1 MLTEDQLKALDTS
14 SNEIDLSGIASDDM
28 SLSWGSSVGGITT
41 ISVPPLTTSQITS
54 IPGGTVGGILYTGAS
69 ASYTYNTNW
78 CTPSYTIGQV
88 ATTPN
93 TIKIDTDGIKMQEGT
108 DIKIGE
114 RSLSEFM
121 TKMEERLAILV
132 PDPEKLEK
140 FEALRKAY
148 EHYKLMEKL
157 CQVEKKEEKS

>member
-14 SNEIDLSGIASDDM
+14 SNEIDLSNVTSDDTT
-28 SLSWGSSVGGITT
+28 LSWGSSVGGIST
-41 ISVPPLTTSQITS
+41 ISVPTPITQINS
-54 IPGGTVGGILYTGAS
+54 ISGATVGGISYTGSS

-78 CTPSYTIGQV
+78 CTPSYTIGTV
-88 ATTPN
+88 STTPN

-121 TKMEERLAILV
+121 IKMEERLAILV

-148 EHYKLMEKL
+148 DHYKLMEKL

>member
-1 MLTEDQLKALDTS
+1 MLTEDQLKALDTNTS
-14 SNEIDLSGIASDDM
+14 SNEIDLSDATTDSTT
-28 SLSWGSSVGGITT
+28 LSWSQPVGGITT
-41 ISVPPLTTSQITS
+41 ISVPTISS
-54 IPGGTVGGILYTGAS
+54 ISGSTVGGISYTGIG
-69 ASYTYNTNW
+69 TNW
-78 CTPSYTIGQV
+78 CSPCYTISSVGSGSSTV
-88 ATTPN
+88 D
-93 TIKIDTDGIKMQEGT
+93 ISTDGIKMKEGT

-132 PDPEKLEK
+132 PDPEKLEQ

-157 CQVEKKEEKS
+157 CQIDKEEKK